1 MVNAHAGKRTVNM
14 AVSPVMMTVRLLL
27 MATTGFRL
35 DGVGMLRASN
45 VSDPDAVIIKGMA
58 QSYDDAIN
66 DYLEDDVRL
75 DWTRDDNGLWQH
87 QPLYRHN
94 AFVTNGLNAIL
105 ERMGGIG
112 TTAAI
117 THFHFSADAQAV
129 TLATTQI
136 DPAGGATGRA
146 SKTVTNTVSAAVLTV
161 TSANFT
167 QADITFAIAKQGVAN
182 VSTDPGTTTGGA
194 ISGVWDIIGG
204 TGGVSPFN
212 QAFSADYTGSTS
224 FTLSPVITI
233 TASN

>member
-1 MVNAHAGKRTVNM
+1 M
-14 AVSPVMMTVRLLL
+14 PD
-27 MATTGFRL
+27 TGLRL
-35 DGVGMLRASN
+35 DGVGMIRASN
-45 VSDPDAVIIKGMA
+45 VSDPDAVIIRGAA
-58 QSYDDAIN
+58 QSHAAAMAGD
-66 DYLEDDVRL
+66 LEDLVEL
-75 DWTRDDNGLWQH
+75 HWTRDYNGNWSH
-87 QPLYRHN
+87 QPVFRHN
-94 AFVTNGLNAIL
+94 AFVTNGLNAVL

-117 THFHFSADAQAV
+117 THLHFSADAQAV

-146 SKTVTNTVSAAVLTV
+146 SKTVTNTVSAAVLTC

-167 QADITFAIAKQGVAN
+167 QADVTFAIAKQGVGN
-182 VSTDPGTTTGGA
+182 VSTDPGTTTAGA
-194 ISGVWDIIGG
+194 ISGIWDIIGG

-233 TASN
+233 SATN